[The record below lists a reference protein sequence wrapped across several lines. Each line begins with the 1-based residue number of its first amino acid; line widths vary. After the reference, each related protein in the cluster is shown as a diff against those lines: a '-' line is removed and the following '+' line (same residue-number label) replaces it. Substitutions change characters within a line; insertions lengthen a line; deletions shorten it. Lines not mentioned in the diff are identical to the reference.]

1 MKKIVLGLALCLG
14 LSQVAVAEKPAV
26 RGLSDDAKTYVAW
39 MQNHPYKTAA
49 IGVALLYTVDG
60 LYKTGMAFMADKG
73 KADKGKEGAA
83 SSETSAVEA
92 KSGATTGT
100 WSKVQTGFLDA
111 AKDFSIKP
119 VIWVAGKSVDIYKV
133 VSESA
138 KEHKALFIGIPSGV
152 ILLIAALVIAD
163 METTEDGKETRA
175 AQALKYFKGN
185 KDVAVN

>member
-1 MKKIVLGLALCLG
+1 
-14 LSQVAVAEKPAV
+14 
-26 RGLSDDAKTYVAW
+26 
-39 MQNHPYKTAA
+39 MQNHPYKAAA

-60 LYKTGMAFMADKG
+60 LYKTGMAFMADKGKADKG

-152 ILLIAALVIAD
+152 VLLL
-163 METTEDGKETRA
+163 
-175 AQALKYFKGN
+175 LL
-185 KDVAVN
+185 